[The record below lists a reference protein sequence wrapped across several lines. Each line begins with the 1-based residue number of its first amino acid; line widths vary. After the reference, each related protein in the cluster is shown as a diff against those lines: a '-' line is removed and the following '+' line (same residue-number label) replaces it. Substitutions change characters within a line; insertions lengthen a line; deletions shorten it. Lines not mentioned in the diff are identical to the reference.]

1 METWK
6 LVLLYLA
13 WLLASGAIAVIFGV
27 FAGEIL
33 WFLGIVELDDGAYRV
48 VVDVVVAISFLLLA
62 LTPWFLR
69 HRLMRDEEAG

>member
-27 FAGEIL
+27 FSGEIL

>member
-6 LVLLYLA
+6 LVPLYLA
-13 WLLASGAIAVIFGV
+13 WLLASGAIAVILGV